1 MAKDRTPAEEPLEGG
16 SSSGDNP
23 GSADATSAGP
33 FSDEFEADP
42 SYDAPKEGESYED
55 ADVETSMS
63 DADLSFLD
71 AAGEDLAA
79 QRLADLQRVAAE
91 YANYRKRTEANREME
106 RERAVGDTVKALLP
120 VLDDIDRAD
129 KHGDLVEGSPLFAIA
144 GKLRSVIERL
154 GLSPY
159 GAAGDVFDPKL
170 HEAVLQQPTPDV
182 TVDTVLD
189 VVETGY
195 LLGNTQVRVAKV
207 VVAVPA
213 S

>member
-16 SSSGDNP
+16 SSSADSP
-23 GSADATSAGP
+23 RSADNTSAGP
-33 FSDEFEADP
+33 FADEFAEDP
-42 SYDAPKEGESYED
+42 SYDAPVEGESYED

-63 DADLSFLD
+63 DADMSFLD

-79 QRLADLQRVAAE
+79 ERLADLQRVAAE
-91 YANYRKRTEANREME
+91 YANYRKRTEANRELE
-106 RERAVGDTVKALLP
+106 RERAVGDTVKVLLP

-154 GLSPY
+154 GLTPY

-195 LLGNTQVRVAKV
+195 LLGSTQVRVAKV

>member
-16 SSSGDNP
+16 SSS
-23 GSADATSAGP
+23 ADFSGN
-33 FSDEFEADP
+33 FSDEFAEDP

-79 QRLADLQRVAAE
+79 ERLADLQRVAAE
-91 YANYRKRTEANREME
+91 YANYRKRTEANRELE
-106 RERAVGDTVKALLP
+106 RERAVGDTVRSLLP
-120 VLDDIDRAD
+120 VLDDIDRAE
-129 KHGDLVEGSPLFAIA
+129 KHGDLAEGSPLAAIA

-154 GLSPY
+154 GLTPY
-159 GAAGDVFDPKL
+159 GAAGDIFDPNV
-170 HEAVLQQPTPDV
+170 HEAVVQQPTPDV
-182 TVDTVLD
+182 TVETVLD

>member
-16 SSSGDNP
+16 SSS
-23 GSADATSAGP
+23 AD
-33 FSDEFEADP
+33 FSGNFSNEFAEDP

-79 QRLADLQRVAAE
+79 ERLADLQRVAAE
-91 YANYRKRTEANREME
+91 YANYRKRTEANRELE
-106 RERAVGDTVKALLP
+106 RERAVGDTVRSLLP
-120 VLDDIDRAD
+120 VLDDIDRAE
-129 KHGDLVEGSPLFAIA
+129 KHGDLAEGSPLAAIA

-154 GLSPY
+154 GLTPY
-159 GAAGDVFDPKL
+159 GAAGDIFDPNV
-170 HEAVLQQPTPDV
+170 HEAVVQQPTPDV
-182 TVDTVLD
+182 TVETVLD

>member
-16 SSSGDNP
+16 SSAGDVT
-23 GSADATSAGP
+23 GESEGQFA
-33 FSDEFEADP
+33 EDP
-42 SYDAPKEGESYED
+42 SYDAPTDGESYED
-55 ADVETSMS
+55 ADVETSLS
-63 DADLSFLD
+63 DSDLSFLD

-79 QRLADLQRVAAE
+79 ERLADLQRVAAE
-91 YANYRKRTEANREME
+91 YANYRKRTEANREVD
-106 RERAVGDTVKALLP
+106 RERAVGDTVKVLLP
-120 VLDDIDRAD
+120 VLDDIDRAE
-129 KHGDLVEGSPLFAIA
+129 KHGDLAEGSPLAAIA
-144 GKLRSVIERL
+144 GKLRTVIERL

-159 GAAGDVFDPKL
+159 GAAGDIFDPNL
-170 HEAVLQQPTPDV
+170 HEAVLQQPTADV

-195 LLGNTQVRVAKV
+195 LIGGTQVRVAKV

>member
-1 MAKDRTPAEEPLEGG
+1 MAKNRTPAEEPLEG
-16 SSSGDNP
+16 SSSAGNIPDFAD
-23 GSADATSAGP
+23 SAPTGHSA
-33 FSDEFEADP
+33 EAFAEDP
-42 SYDAPKEGESYED
+42 SYDAPKDGESYQD

-63 DADLSFLD
+63 DADMSFLD

-79 QRLADLQRVAAE
+79 ERLADLQRVAAE
-91 YANYRKRTEANREME
+91 YANYRKRTEANRELE
-106 RERAVGDTVKALLP
+106 RERAVGDTVRVLLP

-129 KHGDLVEGSPLFAIA
+129 KHGDLVDGSPLLAIA
-144 GKLRSVIERL
+144 SKLRSVIERL
-154 GLSPY
+154 GLTPY

-170 HEAVLQQPTPDV
+170 HEAVVQQPTPDV

-195 LLGNTQVRVAKV
+195 LLGSSQVRVAKV
-207 VVAVPA
+207 VVAVAA

>member
-16 SSSGDNP
+16 SSSGE
-23 GSADATSAGP
+23 SAGQ
-33 FSDEFEADP
+33 FAEDP
-42 SYDAPKEGESYED
+42 SYDAPAEGESYQD

-79 QRLADLQRVAAE
+79 ERLADLQRVAAE
-91 YANYRKRTEANREME
+91 YANYRKRTEANREVE
-106 RERAVGDTVKALLP
+106 RERAVGDTVKVLLP
-120 VLDDIDRAD
+120 VLDDIDRAE

-144 GKLRSVIERL
+144 GKLRTVIERL
-154 GLSPY
+154 GLAPY
-159 GAAGDVFDPKL
+159 GAAGDVFDPNL
-170 HEAVLQQPTPDV
+170 HEAILQQPTADV

-195 LLGNTQVRVAKV
+195 LLGGTQVRVAKV